1 MSRNVRDVAVRKL
14 KESVE
19 LVTEDFQ
26 CSECAAHLARGMD
39 YRIVK
44 SRNFI
49 RMSRRIQT
57 KSRTLGNSYKK
68 YF

>member
-1 MSRNVRDVAVRKL
+1 MAVRKL

-19 LVTEDFQ
+19 LVTQDFQ

-57 KSRTLGNSYKK
+57 KSRTLGK
-68 YF
+68 

>member
-1 MSRNVRDVAVRKL
+1 M

-19 LVTEDFQ
+19 LVTQDFQ
-26 CSECAAHLARGMD
+26 CSECAAYLARGMD

-57 KSRTLGNSYKK
+57 KSRTLGK
-68 YF
+68 